1 MRIAIA
7 AIGRLGRA
15 PEAALAE
22 DYARR
27 ATAAGRALGL
37 GPVEIL
43 EIEARK
49 PGKAAEAEALLAALG
64 PGDEVIACDEHG
76 QVMASRAF
84 AAEIARLRDGG
95 ARRLVFLIGGADGLG
110 EAVLERASRK
120 LAFGPQTWPHALARA
135 MLAEQV
141 YRVVTILSGSPY
153 HRD

>member
-7 AIGRLGRA
+7 AIGRLGRT
-15 PEAALAE
+15 PEAAMAE

-49 PGKAAEAEALLAALG
+49 PGRPGEAEALLAALG
-64 PGDEVIACDEHG
+64 PGDEAVACDEHG

-84 AAEIARLRDGG
+84 AGEIARLRDGG
-95 ARRLVFLIGGADGLG
+95 SRRLVFLIGGADG
-110 EAVLERASRK
+110 
-120 LAFGPQTWPHALARA
+120 
-135 MLAEQV
+135 
-141 YRVVTILSGSPY
+141 
-153 HRD
+153 